1 MNPEYYFQKGLRLI
15 VASAVIFAL
24 IVLFSAMVSRGF
36 PLWLALVLLVPAGLG
51 VTGFYFFSVG
61 SSADLS
67 ERFFRR
73 FGCSQPRGEEKTT
86 TEGVGSEQR
95 CERSPDAIV
104 PESAVVSADPVPDD
118 RILENAL
125 ATVYEYTDKDLGDA
139 VDGTNRQI
147 LRRRLLYLACM
158 APVPNDVPQVRLRHD
173 RVSYGDLC
181 HYGWN
186 VWNAFKGA
194 TNRFYD
200 QTELAEWLKASFES
214 LAKYNTKT
222 LRAKLRA
229 TDGGYRIRLIDNL
242 KEYFVKLVKRQLM
255 FEEFLALKNIT
266 LQIRPGEA
274 WGLVGTNGAGKSTML
289 KLISGILTPYKGTV
303 TVNGTIAPL
312 IELGAGFDM
321 ELTARENIFLNGTLL
336 GHSRKFMEEHFDEI
350 VDFAELW
357 DFLDVPLKNYSS
369 GMQARIGFSIA
380 TMVRPDILI
389 VDEILAVGDFK
400 FQEKCK
406 ERMTQMLSAGTTL
419 LMVSHSIEDIRRMCT
434 HAACGEVME
443 VTEAYVKGV

>member
-1 MNPEYYFQKGLRLI
+1 MNSDQYFHRGLRLI
-15 VASAVIFAL
+15 VASVLVFFL
-24 IVLFSAMVSRGF
+24 IVLFCIMVSRGF
-36 PLWLALVLLVPAGLG
+36 PFWRALVLLVPAGLCVAG
-51 VTGFYFFSVG
+51 LYYFSMG
-61 SSADLS
+61 TSADLS

-194 TNRFYD
+194 RNQFYD
-200 QTELAEWLKASFES
+200 QSELAEWLKSGFES
-214 LAKYNTKT
+214 LGKYNTKT

-229 TDGGYRIRLIDNL
+229 TDGGYGIRLVDNL
-242 KEYFVKLVKRQLM
+242 KEYIQ
-255 FEEFLALKNIT
+255 
-266 LQIRPGEA
+266 Q
-274 WGLVGTNGAGKSTML
+274 
-289 KLISGILTPYKGTV
+289 
-303 TVNGTIAPL
+303 
-312 IELGAGFDM
+312 
-321 ELTARENIFLNGTLL
+321 
-336 GHSRKFMEEHFDEI
+336 
-350 VDFAELW
+350 
-357 DFLDVPLKNYSS
+357 
-369 GMQARIGFSIA
+369 
-380 TMVRPDILI
+380 
-389 VDEILAVGDFK
+389 
-400 FQEKCK
+400 
-406 ERMTQMLSAGTTL
+406 
-419 LMVSHSIEDIRRMCT
+419 
-434 HAACGEVME
+434 
-443 VTEAYVKGV
+443 

>member
-24 IVLFSAMVSRGF
+24 IVLLSAMVSRGF

-242 KEYFVKLVKRQLM
+242 KEYIQK
-255 FEEFLALKNIT
+255 
-266 LQIRPGEA
+266 
-274 WGLVGTNGAGKSTML
+274 
-289 KLISGILTPYKGTV
+289 
-303 TVNGTIAPL
+303 
-312 IELGAGFDM
+312 
-321 ELTARENIFLNGTLL
+321 
-336 GHSRKFMEEHFDEI
+336 
-350 VDFAELW
+350 
-357 DFLDVPLKNYSS
+357 
-369 GMQARIGFSIA
+369 
-380 TMVRPDILI
+380 
-389 VDEILAVGDFK
+389 
-400 FQEKCK
+400 
-406 ERMTQMLSAGTTL
+406 
-419 LMVSHSIEDIRRMCT
+419 
-434 HAACGEVME
+434 
-443 VTEAYVKGV
+443 

>member
-1 MNPEYYFQKGLRLI
+1 MIF
-15 VASAVIFAL
+15 SANRNYESR
-24 IVLFSAMVSRGF
+24 VLFPERSSSDRGKRRDFCFDRFVQRHGFAGISALAGACFACPRRTWRDRILLFQRGQF
-36 PLWLALVLLVPAGLG
+36 G
-51 VTGFYFFSVG
+51 G
-61 SSADLS
+61 SFGA
-67 ERFFRR
+67 FFRR

-200 QTELAEWLKASFES
+200 QTELAEWPKASFES

-242 KEYFVKLVKRQLM
+242 KEYIQK
-255 FEEFLALKNIT
+255 
-266 LQIRPGEA
+266 
-274 WGLVGTNGAGKSTML
+274 
-289 KLISGILTPYKGTV
+289 
-303 TVNGTIAPL
+303 
-312 IELGAGFDM
+312 
-321 ELTARENIFLNGTLL
+321 
-336 GHSRKFMEEHFDEI
+336 
-350 VDFAELW
+350 
-357 DFLDVPLKNYSS
+357 
-369 GMQARIGFSIA
+369 
-380 TMVRPDILI
+380 
-389 VDEILAVGDFK
+389 
-400 FQEKCK
+400 
-406 ERMTQMLSAGTTL
+406 
-419 LMVSHSIEDIRRMCT
+419 
-434 HAACGEVME
+434 
-443 VTEAYVKGV
+443 

>member
-1 MNPEYYFQKGLRLI
+1 MNSDYYFQKGLRLI
-15 VASAVIFAL
+15 VTGVVVLGLIIIF
-24 IVLFSAMVSRGF
+24 SGMVSQGF

-51 VTGFYFFSVG
+51 VVVFNFFRRG

-67 ERFFRR
+67 ERFFGRL
-73 FGCSQPRGEEKTT
+73 GHSQRRGEEKTT
-86 TEGVGSEQR
+86 TEGVGSDQR

-104 PESAVVSADPVPDD
+104 PESAVVSADPIPDD

-139 VDGTNRQI
+139 IDETNLRI

-158 APVPNDVPQVRLRHD
+158 TPVPNDVPQVRLRHD

-229 TDGGYRIRLIDNL
+229 TDGGYRIRLLDNL
-242 KEYFVKLVKRQLM
+242 KEYIQK
-255 FEEFLALKNIT
+255 
-266 LQIRPGEA
+266 
-274 WGLVGTNGAGKSTML
+274 
-289 KLISGILTPYKGTV
+289 
-303 TVNGTIAPL
+303 
-312 IELGAGFDM
+312 
-321 ELTARENIFLNGTLL
+321 
-336 GHSRKFMEEHFDEI
+336 
-350 VDFAELW
+350 
-357 DFLDVPLKNYSS
+357 
-369 GMQARIGFSIA
+369 
-380 TMVRPDILI
+380 
-389 VDEILAVGDFK
+389 
-400 FQEKCK
+400 
-406 ERMTQMLSAGTTL
+406 
-419 LMVSHSIEDIRRMCT
+419 
-434 HAACGEVME
+434 
-443 VTEAYVKGV
+443 